1 MTWYV
6 TVGEAEPRAAEG
18 LQDIESAVRS
28 VPNGESE
35 FFVVEPVPDSEDS
48 FVQASVWTEGIALG
62 TSYVAEVRM
71 PSGRGFRQWRLRT
84 KRFEDIESAV
94 LAYMDGEA
102 PSGAPWVDVTD
113 EFTDS

>member
-6 TVGEAEPRAAEG
+6 TVGETEPRAAEG
-18 LQDIESAVRS
+18 LQ
-28 VPNGESE
+28 
-35 FFVVEPVPDSEDS
+35 
-48 FVQASVWTEGIALG
+48 
-62 TSYVAEVRM
+62 
-71 PSGRGFRQWRLRT
+71 
-84 KRFEDIESAV
+84 DIESAV

>member
-1 MTWYV
+1 MIIN
-6 TVGEAEPRAAEG
+6 EH
-18 LQDIESAVRS
+18 VR
-28 VPNGESE
+28 
-35 FFVVEPVPDSEDS
+35 
-48 FVQASVWTEGIALG
+48 I
-62 TSYVAEVRM
+62 
-71 PSGRGFRQWRLRT
+71 GRFRQWRLRT